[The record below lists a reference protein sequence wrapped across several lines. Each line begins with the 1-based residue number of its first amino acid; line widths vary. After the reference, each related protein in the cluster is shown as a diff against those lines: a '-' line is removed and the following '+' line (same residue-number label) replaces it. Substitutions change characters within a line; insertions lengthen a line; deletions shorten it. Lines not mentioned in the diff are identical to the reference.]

1 MTNIQLIGDIHGNKI
16 AYEEAIGDSE
26 FTIQVGDWG
35 CGFGMTPSSKQGR
48 HLFIHGNHDSPK
60 LCKITE
66 GYIPNGTFWPDES
79 IMFIGGAWSIDYR
92 NRVPELDWWSDEE
105 VSTLDFAKIY
115 DSYKELKPR
124 FVVTHDAPFV
134 ATGNL
139 IDHTKTDSERW
150 LKINRTN
157 SWLNLMFEA
166 HQPEKWIF
174 GHWHTS
180 WEDTVFGT
188 EFRCLNINE
197 TYDLEV

>member
-1 MTNIQLIGDIHGNKI
+1 MTNIRLIGDVHGN
-16 AYEEAIGDSE
+16 YNRYREAVGDHPL
-26 FTIQVGDWG
+26 TVQVGDYG
-35 CGFGMTPSSKQGR
+35 MGFGMQDPPEG
-48 HLFIHGNHDSPK
+48 HYFIRGNHDNPALCSMSPGF
-60 LCKITE
+60 IE
-66 GYIPNGTFWPDES
+66 DGTFWEKEG
-79 IMFIGGAWSIDYR
+79 IFFVGGAWSIDYR

-166 HQPEKWIF
+166 YQPEKWIF

-180 WEDTVFGT
+180 WEDTLFGT